1 MGQHNKY
8 KHYLFGQN
16 PKTFALG
23 ILTVVILLAGVVAFT
38 IWTVRGC
45 DVRTEK
51 NGKIGITPV
60 QIAKIRSIGQWEFLA
75 ISDEE
80 LIDTIRYGFFGDDE
94 LSRIYY
100 GTLRLGI
107 DLNET
112 MDNWIRMDGDTIIAL
127 LPPIKLLDENFLD
140 EARTKAFYEEGK
152 WTEADKAKL
161 TVKAAQTM
169 KARCVT
175 PSNIRS
181 AEQNASAQFS
191 NLLQSM
197 GFKFIKVRF
206 MKQHNK

>member
-1 MGQHNKY
+1 MGNHNDY
-8 KHYLFGQN
+8 KRYLFGYN
-16 PKTFALG
+16 PKTLILG
-23 ILTVVILLAGVVAFT
+23 VFLFIAVVAFI

-45 DVRTEK
+45 DVRTEN

-80 LIDTIRYGFFGDDE
+80 IIDTIRYGFFGDDE

-107 DLNET
+107 DLSET
-112 MDNWIRMDGDTIIAL
+112 KEDWISMDGDTITAL

-140 EARTKAFYEEGK
+140 EARTKAFFEEGK

-161 TVKAAQTM
+161 TLKAAQTM
-169 KARCVT
+169 KARCLT

-181 AEQNASAQFS
+181 AEQSASTQFS
-191 NLLQSM
+191 NLLRSM
-197 GFKFIKVRF
+197 GFKFTKVRF
-206 MKQHNK
+206 TKQNHK